1 MHRFAC
7 GVALLVVG
15 CSSDTGGDV
24 TGPYSGEVRRFDVD
38 KVTLPSTTALSN
50 QLAGD
55 LDGDESAE
63 NQLGLIVAA
72 LTETNDTNKH
82 VQDMIASGSL
92 ASYVELQADSLD
104 DDGSV
109 GATWHATAMS
119 SPEAT
124 GGKLS
129 GGAFLSNRTATT
141 KHLVSADVMLPV
153 FADADPLVVPLAGF
167 ELDLEPDGK
176 GGFDAVV
183 RGGIPI
189 AQARSIAYAGVL
201 QMMRTNPTSHL
212 VFARL
217 LDTNKDGDISEPEL
231 MSNAVLGG
239 FIVDDIAI
247 GGERVLSVAF
257 AAHLCPHGQCNL
269 GAPMNQCTDR
279 VKNGAETDID
289 CGGGTCP
296 SCAAGLRCTMT
307 SDCET
312 AGCDGGTCRLP
323 TCSDGKRDGF
333 ESDVDCGAS
342 CAKCAVGQKCAN
354 GDDCTSG
361 RCAASTGSTGV
372 CGT

>member
-1 MHRFAC
+1 M
-7 GVALLVVG
+7 ALLAVG
-15 CSSDTGGDV
+15 CSSDTRGDV
-24 TGPYSGEVRRFDVD
+24 TGPYSGEVRRFLVD

-50 QLAGD
+50 QFAGD
-55 LDGDESAE
+55 LDGDESVE

-109 GATWHATAMS
+109 GVSWYARSASTPGTA
-119 SPEAT
+119 
-124 GGKLS
+124 GGTLAA
-129 GGAFLSNRTATT
+129 GAFLSNRTATT

-153 FADADPLVVPLAGF
+153 FADADPLLVPLVGF
-167 ELDLEPDGK
+167 ELDLEPDGR
-176 GGFDAVV
+176 GGFDAVI

-189 AQARSIAYAGVL
+189 ERARMIAYAGVL
-201 QMMRTNPTSHL
+201 QMMRTNPTAHL

-231 MSNAVLGG
+231 MSNAVLAG
-239 FIVDDIAI
+239 FIVDDVAI
-247 GGERVLSVAF
+247 GSERVLSVAF
-257 AAHLCPHGQCNL
+257 GAHLCPEGQCNL
-269 GAPMNQCTDR
+269 GAPMNACTDR
-279 VKNGAETDID
+279 VKNGAETDVD

-296 SCAAGLRCTMT
+296 TCPAGLRCVMT

-312 AGCDGGTCRLP
+312 AGCNGGTCILP

-342 CAKCAVGQKCAN
+342 CADCAVGKRCAN
-354 GDDCTSG
+354 GDDCVTG
-361 RCAASTGSTGV
+361 RCVASTGSTGT
-372 CGT
+372 CGS